1 MLGITKHI
9 SRRNQPL
16 ITGLEM
22 TADYKAQIR
31 RRLTKNLLDIQL
43 LRLLESEPMWG
54 YKINKTFEST
64 EGVTLRHGALYPTL
78 SKLEKTGFVRS
89 QTQLV
94 GGRRRKT
101 YAVTPKGKE
110 VVDIYYAVLSEQI
123 AGRNNK

>member
-1 MLGITKHI
+1 
-9 SRRNQPL
+9 
-16 ITGLEM
+16 M

-43 LRLLESEPMWG
+43 LRVLESEPMWG

-64 EGVTLRHGALYPTL
+64 VGITLRHGALYPTL
-78 SKLEKTGFVRS
+78 SKLEKAGFVMS
-89 QTQLV
+89 QMQLV

-110 VVDIYYAVLSEQI
+110 VVDGYYAVLSEQI